1 MISLI
6 ISSTTD
12 PRILFVKPNNIT
24 LYCPMKML
32 DKSICMYNCVVT
44 IVSIMSQ
51 QAIVYSLR
59 HFYFTKN
66 INHLLVQLVA
76 PVSY

>member
-1 MISLI
+1 
-6 ISSTTD
+6 
-12 PRILFVKPNNIT
+12 
-24 LYCPMKML
+24 MKML
-32 DKSICMYNCVVT
+32 DKSIFMYNSVVT

-59 HFYFTKN
+59 HFYFTTN

-76 PVSY
+76 PASF